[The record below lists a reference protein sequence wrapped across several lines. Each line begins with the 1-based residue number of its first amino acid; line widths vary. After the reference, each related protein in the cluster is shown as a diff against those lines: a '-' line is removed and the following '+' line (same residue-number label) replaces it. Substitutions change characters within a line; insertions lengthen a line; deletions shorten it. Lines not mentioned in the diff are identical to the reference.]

1 MGFSAGVCELVGNI
15 LPVSDS
21 RSLLEAFWILSLIS
35 LGSLSESPLLGH
47 HSSSDAARAVIGY
60 ERVLV
65 LQDAHDGEV
74 NAVQFSP
81 GSRLL
86 ATGGMDR
93 RVKLWEV
100 SGGEIS
106 ECTKGNCDI

>member
-1 MGFSAGVCELVGNI
+1 MT
-15 LPVSDS
+15 
-21 RSLLEAFWILSLIS
+21 
-35 LGSLSESPLLGH
+35 
-47 HSSSDAARAVIGY
+47 VIGS
-60 ERVLV
+60 ETVLV

-81 GSRLL
+81 SSRLL

-100 SGGEIS
+100 FGGEVLCRGQKEAVLARLVGLLSGGR
-106 ECTKGNCDI
+106 

>member
-1 MGFSAGVCELVGNI
+1 MTV
-15 LPVSDS
+15 
-21 RSLLEAFWILSLIS
+21 
-35 LGSLSESPLLGH
+35 LGL
-47 HSSSDAARAVIGY
+47 RA
-60 ERVLV
+60 LV

-93 RVKLWEV
+93 KVKLWEAC
-100 SGGEIS
+100 GGEIPQEVQKEAVLVALVDLDS
-106 ECTKGNCDI
+106 GSLFTAHPLKTQHVVSGV

>member
-1 MGFSAGVCELVGNI
+1 MGFGSNLI
-15 LPVSDS
+15 LGGCSVP
-21 RSLLEAFWILSLIS
+21 
-35 LGSLSESPLLGH
+35 PTP
-47 HSSSDAARAVIGY
+47 
-60 ERVLV
+60 
-65 LQDAHDGEV
+65 QDAHDGEV

-100 SGGEIS
+100 LGGKYSFALEYGGVLNQLIVHFVS
-106 ECTKGNCDI
+106 ASVLICCLSFVHLSLCRQV

>member
-1 MGFSAGVCELVGNI
+1 MAGVN
-15 LPVSDS
+15 
-21 RSLLEAFWILSLIS
+21 AFC
-35 LGSLSESPLLGH
+35 
-47 HSSSDAARAVIGY
+47 
-60 ERVLV
+60 

-74 NAVQFSP
+74 NAVKFSP

-100 SGGEIS
+100 IAGEWRKQEVALMALFS
-106 ECTKGNCDI
+106 PLFA

>member
-1 MGFSAGVCELVGNI
+1 M
-15 LPVSDS
+15 
-21 RSLLEAFWILSLIS
+21 
-35 LGSLSESPLLGH
+35 
-47 HSSSDAARAVIGY
+47 
-60 ERVLV
+60 
-65 LQDAHDGEV
+65 QDAHDGEV

-100 SGGEIS
+100 FGGEIPELQRKRLCWGHLVDLGFQAIFKS
-106 ECTKGNCDI
+106 FTFSKYLVSCFRNYLTKALSPSQTLHLCGYLR

>member
-1 MGFSAGVCELVGNI
+1 MTGFET
-15 LPVSDS
+15 
-21 RSLLEAFWILSLIS
+21 
-35 LGSLSESPLLGH
+35 
-47 HSSSDAARAVIGY
+47 
-60 ERVLV
+60 RVFV

-93 RVKLWEV
+93 RVKLWEAFGGKSPWGSRKKLLV
-100 SGGEIS
+100 ASG
-106 ECTKGNCDI
+106 

>member
-1 MGFSAGVCELVGNI
+1 MLELVSVLTLQPACFYR
-15 LPVSDS
+15 LP
-21 RSLLEAFWILSLIS
+21 
-35 LGSLSESPLLGH
+35 SLSVLNQLGGSFFF
-47 HSSSDAARAVIGY
+47 SSF
-60 ERVLV
+60 LPFPK
-65 LQDAHDGEV
+65 DAHDGEV

-100 SGGEIS
+100 FGGKLLLGS
-106 ECTKGNCDI
+106 SV

>member
-1 MGFSAGVCELVGNI
+1 MGPRWFKFRATT
-15 LPVSDS
+15 VSGQIFCS
-21 RSLLEAFWILSLIS
+21 GLGAWVWLGLLDGEIWAPSCL
-35 LGSLSESPLLGH
+35 
-47 HSSSDAARAVIGY
+47 
-60 ERVLV
+60 LV

-100 SGGEIS
+100 LGGES
-106 ECTKGNCDI
+106 H

>member
-1 MGFSAGVCELVGNI
+1 MECVYV
-15 LPVSDS
+15 
-21 RSLLEAFWILSLIS
+21 
-35 LGSLSESPLLGH
+35 LGSWVMISHRKQGT
-47 HSSSDAARAVIGY
+47 
-60 ERVLV
+60 V

-93 RVKLWEV
+93 RVKLWEAF
-100 SGGEIS
+100 GGKSFGVLGEALV
-106 ECTKGNCDI
+106 TAK

>member
-1 MGFSAGVCELVGNI
+1 MVKMVWL
-15 LPVSDS
+15 
-21 RSLLEAFWILSLIS
+21 
-35 LGSLSESPLLGH
+35 
-47 HSSSDAARAVIGY
+47 
-60 ERVLV
+60 LV

-93 RVKLWEV
+93 KVKLWEV
-100 SGGEIS
+100 SGGENRWEDAKRS
-106 ECTKGNCDI
+106 SDGNLVFNYFHFT

>member
-1 MGFSAGVCELVGNI
+1 MC
-15 LPVSDS
+15 
-21 RSLLEAFWILSLIS
+21 
-35 LGSLSESPLLGH
+35 
-47 HSSSDAARAVIGY
+47 
-60 ERVLV
+60 

-74 NAVQFSP
+74 NAVRFSP

-100 SGGEIS
+100 ISGRSDSLGS
-106 ECTKGNCDI
+106 AVDSGAVLTAASHPTLPLQVAVS

>member
-1 MGFSAGVCELVGNI
+1 VD
-15 LPVSDS
+15 PHP
-21 RSLLEAFWILSLIS
+21 
-35 LGSLSESPLLGH
+35 GSSKEVRVPT
-47 HSSSDAARAVIGY
+47 AATCVF
-60 ERVLV
+60 
-65 LQDAHDGEV
+65 DAHDGEV

-100 SGGEIS
+100 FGGETP
-106 ECTKGNCDI
+106 ECKEPALVTSG